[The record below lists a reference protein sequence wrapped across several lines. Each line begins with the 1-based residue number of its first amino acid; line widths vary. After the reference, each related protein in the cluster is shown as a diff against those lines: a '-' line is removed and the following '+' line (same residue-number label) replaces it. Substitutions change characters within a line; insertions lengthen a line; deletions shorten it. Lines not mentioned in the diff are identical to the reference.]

1 MRVSSC
7 IKARRVGTMR
17 RTAVSANCP
26 NSREQNEQRP
36 RSRCRIILHAPTRLS
51 PYRCSGE
58 YKLIVDAAR
67 IRLAGASGGP
77 RGWAGTAPA
86 RQCRGTRPPRSI
98 PGPMSTDR
106 GGSASPQSA
115 DKAATGSPGPSE
127 PAAQALPTDPES
139 AESGTPGP
147 VSKAQTGK
155 IVTQDALDSMIA
167 KSWTSQLRRPPCARR
182 FVVIYRRRHAKVVVG
197 TDASWSQ

>member
-1 MRVSSC
+1 
-7 IKARRVGTMR
+7 
-17 RTAVSANCP
+17 
-26 NSREQNEQRP
+26 
-36 RSRCRIILHAPTRLS
+36 
-51 PYRCSGE
+51 
-58 YKLIVDAAR
+58 
-67 IRLAGASGGP
+67 
-77 RGWAGTAPA
+77 
-86 RQCRGTRPPRSI
+86 
-98 PGPMSTDR
+98 MSTDH

-115 DKAATGSPGPSE
+115 DKAAMGSPGPSE